1 MKKYRCNLC
10 GYIYEETEKE
20 KFDELSDNY
29 VCPICMGK
37 KSNFEQ
43 ISEIMLDKAPV
54 NAVKIDKSNPG
65 IIRAMERCINC
76 GICTQTCVIREGMS
90 FNANSELCLSC
101 GQCIQTCPAHAILP
115 KPEYSLFRKAKAD
128 GKICIAYT
136 SPAIRVAL
144 KEAFPEA
151 AGRFEE
157 AKIVGLL
164 KLLGFDYVFDTTLG
178 ADITIMEEAS
188 ELIDRIKNNKNI
200 PMFTSCCPSWVK
212 YASQFYP
219 ELLENISTCKS
230 PIAMLDSIVREYLFK
245 NSRNDSI
252 YTVAITPCTA
262 KKYEI
267 KRDAINKTSLV
278 LTISEILEIIKNK
291 KIKYQDIPNKE
302 YDELITGS
310 GAGLIFGNTGGVAEA
325 AVRTAYYLMTNKDL
339 ERDKLQFSALR
350 GYENVKEATV
360 DIDGIEINICVI
372 HQMSSAKEILEQV
385 KAGKS
390 KYHFIEIMNCKG
402 GCIGGGGQP
411 KIEIYEEDDIKKER
425 INSLYQ
431 KDDLS
436 KVRCSYKNE
445 VVQKIYDEFL
455 EKPLSK
461 KAHELL
467 HTTYKDNSDVLK
479 NSIDITQH

>member
-1 MKKYRCNLC
+1 M
-10 GYIYEETEKE
+10 
-20 KFDELSDNY
+20 
-29 VCPICMGK
+29 
-37 KSNFEQ
+37 
-43 ISEIMLDKAPV
+43 
-54 NAVKIDKSNPG
+54 
-65 IIRAMERCINC
+65 
-76 GICTQTCVIREGMS
+76 
-90 FNANSELCLSC
+90 
-101 GQCIQTCPAHAILP
+101 
-115 KPEYSLFRKAKAD
+115 
-128 GKICIAYT
+128 
-136 SPAIRVAL
+136 
-144 KEAFPEA
+144 
-151 AGRFEE
+151 
-157 AKIVGLL
+157 
-164 KLLGFDYVFDTTLG
+164 
-178 ADITIMEEAS
+178 
-188 ELIDRIKNNKNI
+188 
-200 PMFTSCCPSWVK
+200 
-212 YASQFYP
+212 
-219 ELLENISTCKS
+219 
-230 PIAMLDSIVREYLFK
+230 
-245 NSRNDSI
+245 
-252 YTVAITPCTA
+252 
-262 KKYEI
+262 
-267 KRDAINKTSLV
+267 
-278 LTISEILEIIKNK
+278 
-291 KIKYQDIPNKE
+291 
-302 YDELITGS
+302 
-310 GAGLIFGNTGGVAEA
+310 
-325 AVRTAYYLMTNKDL
+325 
-339 ERDKLQFSALR
+339 R